1 MALLLVERLSSFS
14 MLPEFTSWGTT
25 RSPSLL
31 KGLVPLSELD
41 DKRISITSS
50 HMELECAGEKSY
62 GVQGGCV
69 GTPVA
74 STLSVVRCDI
84 PRKDN
89 LVQGRISPGMQLRRK
104 NILGGK
110 KFWGT
115 GKKNLGERVSRR
127 RENF

>member
-1 MALLLVERLSSFS
+1 M
-14 MLPEFTSWGTT
+14 
-25 RSPSLL
+25 
-31 KGLVPLSELD
+31 
-41 DKRISITSS
+41 
-50 HMELECAGEKSY
+50 
-62 GVQGGCV
+62 QGGCV

-110 KFWGT
+110 K
-115 GKKNLGERVSRR
+115 NLGYGLKKIGGKSVKKEGKFLKSASWS
-127 RENF
+127 E

>member
-1 MALLLVERLSSFS
+1 MALLMVDRRSLFS
-14 MLPEFTSWGTT
+14 MLPEFTSWGTI

-31 KGLVPLSELD
+31 QGLVPSSELD
-41 DKRISITSS
+41 DEMISITLS
-50 HMELECAGEKSY
+50 HMELECGGEKRY

-89 LVQGRISPGMQLRRK
+89 LVQGRISPGMQLRSK

-110 KFWGT
+110 KI
-115 GKKNLGERVSRR
+115 LGYG
-127 RENF
+127 